1 VGHSD
6 DDDTGETRDAG
17 EESELLD
24 DVDEVDLELLEIEEV
39 ALSEELESGLESF
52 VLIDDWDLATSRAET
67 LDVMVDA
74 LRELEDDAEIE
85 QWVAQYGDRDFH
97 LAQERDGRLVI
108 SDVFP
113 VSGVVGFI
121 PRSIV
126 RMLSTELV
134 LQGEDDREGWL
145 ESLSALSSEW
155 LALLSDEEKM
165 VGHLIRAHELPLDE
179 TAGELSDLV
188 SRHAVL
194 HTAGD
199 DADDTDDD
207 QD

>member
-1 VGHSD
+1 VGDS
-6 DDDTGETRDAG
+6 GETLGDD
-17 EESELLD
+17 ELELLD
-24 DVDEVDLELLEIEEV
+24 IEEV
-39 ALSEELESGLESF
+39 PLSDELESGLQAF

-67 LDVMVDA
+67 LDVMVDG
-74 LRELEDDAEIE
+74 LRELEDDAAIE
-85 QWVAQYGDRDFH
+85 EWVAQYGDRDFH

-134 LQGEDDREGWL
+134 LQGEDDRESWL

-165 VGHLIRAHELPLDE
+165 VGHLIRAHQLSVDE
-179 TAGELSDLV
+179 TAGDLGELAGYHATL
-188 SRHAVL
+188 HAVD
-194 HTAGD
+194 D
-199 DADDTDDD
+199 DAEDDD
-207 QD
+207 AEDDDPEEG

>member
-6 DDDTGETRDAG
+6 DTDETPADG
-17 EESELLD
+17 EE
-24 DVDEVDLELLEIEEV
+24 VDLLEIEEV
-39 ALSEELESGLESF
+39 PLSDELESGLESF
-52 VLIDDWDLATSRAET
+52 VLIEDWDLATSRAET

-74 LRELEDDAEIE
+74 LRELEDDAAIE
-85 QWVAQYGDRDFH
+85 EWVAQYGDRDFH
-97 LAQERDGRLVI
+97 LAQERDGRLVV

-126 RMLSTELV
+126 RMLSTELL
-134 LQGEDDREGWL
+134 LQDEDDREGWL

-165 VGHLIRAHELPLDE
+165 VGHLIRAHELPVNE
-179 TAGELSDLV
+179 TTGDLGDLV
-188 SRHAVL
+188 GQHATLHAV
-194 HTAGD
+194 G
-199 DADDTDDD
+199 ADDEDDD
-207 QD
+207 EG

>member
-1 VGHSD
+1 MGHSD
-6 DDDTGETRDAG
+6 DTDETPADG
-17 EESELLD
+17 EE
-24 DVDEVDLELLEIEEV
+24 VDLLEIEEV
-39 ALSEELESGLESF
+39 PLSDELESGLESF
-52 VLIDDWDLATSRAET
+52 VLIEDWDLATSRAET

-74 LRELEDDAEIE
+74 LRELEDDAAIE
-85 QWVAQYGDRDFH
+85 EWAAQYGDRDFH

-126 RMLSTELV
+126 KMLSTELL

-165 VGHLIRAHELPLDE
+165 VGHLIRAHELPVNE
-179 TAGELSDLV
+179 TTGELGDLV
-188 SRHAVL
+188 GHHASLHAV
-194 HTAGD
+194 G
-199 DADDTDDD
+199 ADDEDDEG
-207 QD
+207 